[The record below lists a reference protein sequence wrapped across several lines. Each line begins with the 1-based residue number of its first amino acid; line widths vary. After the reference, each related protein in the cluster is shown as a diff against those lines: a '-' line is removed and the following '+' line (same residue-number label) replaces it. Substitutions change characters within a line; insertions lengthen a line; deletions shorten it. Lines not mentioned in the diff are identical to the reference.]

1 MRLSRVVT
9 SDGGA
14 FGGGHEFHGVGC
26 WCGRNIPCG
35 RRNLHFSSPPT
46 TQCWYVPCGPEAYL
60 PQLRNPSPIR
70 REERCENY
78 PRGSHSRH
86 QEPFSL
92 SPLTQRRWS
101 GVNDSHSN
109 TRQRVDPTPE
119 PPPGRI
125 GPLCRMAWWPT
136 VTGRRVIV
144 RRDYGRSVTFD
155 PSVSQEPERLG
166 PPETHPL
173 MGPTS

>member
-1 MRLSRVVT
+1 MNSMAWAA
-9 SDGGA
+9 GA
-14 FGGGHEFHGVGC
+14 VGIFHAGGGIFTFPLLRPRNAGTYPVVRKLISPNSGTRVRFGEKNVVRIIHEDH
-26 WCGRNIPCG
+26 IPDTK
-35 RRNLHFSSPPT
+35 NLSPF
-46 TQCWYVPCGPEAYL
+46 A
-60 PQLRNPSPIR
+60 
-70 REERCENY
+70 
-78 PRGSHSRH
+78 
-86 QEPFSL
+86 
-92 SPLTQRRWS
+92 PLTQRRWS